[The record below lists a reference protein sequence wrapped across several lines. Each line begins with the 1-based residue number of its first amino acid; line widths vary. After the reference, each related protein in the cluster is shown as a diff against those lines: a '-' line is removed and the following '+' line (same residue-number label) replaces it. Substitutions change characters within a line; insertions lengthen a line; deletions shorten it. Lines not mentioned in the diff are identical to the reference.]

1 MCRLIDA
8 RNVGEVG
15 DDSSGSSLSSPVVT
29 IDLSGGDE
37 GSMTV
42 RRQYDFDDDDL
53 SLSVALSSSL
63 SIFFVSHYLSYRRHD
78 SALKPNKLTGQ
89 NLTKNEVRSF
99 DVSSRTASHTN
110 VRLMFNEWWE
120 VIRL

>member
-42 RRQYDFDDDDL
+42 RRQYDFDDDEYDPEGRKTML
-53 SLSVALSSSL
+53 MCPAPMTSKGDQSGTGFALDANL
-63 SIFFVSHYLSYRRHD
+63 CGTPCYKAKI
-78 SALKPNKLTGQ
+78 AL
-89 NLTKNEVRSF
+89 R
-99 DVSSRTASHTN
+99 
-110 VRLMFNEWWE
+110 
-120 VIRL
+120 